1 MYTDPVVTKICRIVC
16 AYVQNTCVKVLAVRI
31 LKILYAA
38 TLLGHRVLN
47 QEKLTIFIVEASNMA
62 NAYLEERRQLSCK
75 KADKLNRLLK
85 KHDQV
90 RWNTVSGEGENMCT
104 KKELVVWWCTPA
116 GEVVLNHCF
125 GKLHLYMS
133 QATTHA
139 LVHRAKLCSK

>member
-1 MYTDPVVTKICRIVC
+1 MCICTEYVCKIFSG
-16 AYVQNTCVKVLAVRI
+16 AA
-31 LKILYAA
+31 LYALYA
-38 TLLGHRVLN
+38 VTLLGHRVLN
-47 QEKLTIFIVEASNMA
+47 QEKLTSFIVEASNMA
-62 NAYLEERRQLSCK
+62 NAFLEERRQLACK
-75 KADKLNRLLK
+75 TADELNRLLK